1 MTNLLLTKEGDET
14 KMIQKKI
21 HPYLIDNKRLAG
33 YFELLLESG
42 FTLRIFDEKEDKE
55 LAQYFLPLVKDYLFW
70 TFNLT
75 TLKARKE
82 FKSLSNDL
90 KGAICATYKCN
101 VFINKKGDVVI
112 CFSTGVCFA
121 ITDDDKMLKSLTK
134 YMQGQKMQEVN
145 IRNEDFYEFK
155 DEKEEHQFA
164 YILEL
169 YKMIYLMKI
178 NKKMQN
184 SHSFDKVRNDFVK
197 FTQEIYVIKETD
209 KDKFCEKLKTDLK
222 IESLYIS
229 VENQFDLL
237 YKNNKLNENINTK
250 RFVILLLAVGIII
263 GVINLINM
271 L

>member
-1 MTNLLLTKEGDET
+1 MV
-14 KMIQKKI
+14 QKKI

-42 FTLRIFDEKEDKE
+42 FNLRIFDKKEDKE
-55 LAQYFLPLVKDYLFW
+55 LANYFLPLVKDYLFW
-70 TFNLT
+70 SFNLA
-75 TLKARKE
+75 TLKSIKE

-90 KGAICATYKCN
+90 KSAVCATYKCN
-101 VFINKKGDVVI
+101 VFQNKKGDTVI

-121 ITDDDKMLKSLTK
+121 ITDDDKILKLLTK

-155 DEKEEHQFA
+155 DEKEGHQFA

-178 NKKMQN
+178 NKEMQN
-184 SHSFDKVRNDFVK
+184 SKFFDKVRNNFVK

-209 KDKFCEKLKTDLK
+209 KDKFCEKIKDDLK
-222 IESLYIS
+222 IENLYIS

-250 RFVILLLAVGIII
+250 RLAVLLLAVGIII

-271 L
+271 V